1 MLLTKLN
8 TPATLLAVSSLL
20 LQVSV
25 GSVSAASVLA
35 VESGSVLV
43 DEGQG
48 FSAVV
53 GSKKLAAGA
62 RVMLK
67 AGSAAS
73 LADDTTNCSVILPAE
88 RVLTVPSTVPC
99 TSKISTSSILDPKT
113 NPPSYV
119 SGHPEPVHSGIDGTT
134 IAAGAGVAAAVGLG
148 VLISSKASKK
158 HSASP

>member
-1 MLLTKLN
+1 MRLTKFN
-8 TPATLLAVSSLL
+8 TPATLLAISSLV
-20 LQVSV
+20 LQISAN
-25 GSVSAASVLA
+25 SVSAASVLA
-35 VESGSVLV
+35 VENGSVLV

-62 RVMLK
+62 RIMLK

-73 LADDTTNCSVILPAE
+73 LADDTTNCSVQLPAE
-88 RVLTVPSTVPC
+88 RVLTVPASVAC
-99 TSKISTSSILDPKT
+99 TSKISTSSILDPKN

-119 SGHPEPVHSGIDGTT
+119 SGHPAPAHGGIDPST
-134 IAAGAGVAAAVGLG
+134 IAGVAVAVGAGV
-148 VLISSKASKK
+148 LIASKAARK